1 MARWISS
8 RRLSAPPAFSALLLG
23 NGSGT
28 LGSFVGLGD
37 RAHGLCSFV
46 RFRRRC
52 LATERNPFDSSK
64 IGECLFLQHLVLS
77 FFERHPAS
85 IERIPGNPRCSG
97 CPLSLFF
104 DHALK
109 PLQSIPRTA
118 DLRDHT

>member
-1 MARWISS
+1 MALWISYG
-8 RRLSAPPAFSALLLG
+8 RLWAPRAFSAFLLG
-23 NGSGT
+23 NGSGA

-37 RAHGLCSFV
+37 RAHGLCTFV

-52 LATERNPFDSSK
+52 LATERNPFVSSK
-64 IGECLFLQHLVLS
+64 IRACRFRQRLVFI
-77 FFERHPAS
+77 FFERPPAS
-85 IERIPGNPRCSG
+85 AERIPGNPRCSG
-97 CPLSLFF
+97 CPLSFFF